1 MKHFSL
7 IGPSCYAKFIDLLVI
22 GSQWFLKFSIYVLH
36 YTSQHLFSFGWIFNQ
51 NTYFTHS
58 SHYITENCTIF
69 CEWFDCQTYLVSL
82 TISCF
87 WLLSKGLC
95 RDSWS
100 FPHHVAH
107 SLKRKIQW
115 NFLTGLNCN
124 LQTLHETRI
133 VRYIL
138 LTSAPSSA
146 IIEKN
151 FWSRI
156 VEAFTLKTLEAFL
169 NIQYI
174 LNIMMR
180 ALSSRLSLK
189 MFGYVIVF
197 FSEDIQNLSHVI
209 IIVKTLQWN
218 FLTSKIYYVKSVRF
232 WSYSSPHFPAFGLNM
247 ERYAPYSVRI
257 WDNAD
262 QNNSEYGHFLRSD
275 IWGTWWN
282 LVKFTLNLSSLGSLI
297 LQLHY
302 IQE

>member
-1 MKHFSL
+1 
-7 IGPSCYAKFIDLLVI
+7 
-22 GSQWFLKFSIYVLH
+22 
-36 YTSQHLFSFGWIFNQ
+36 
-51 NTYFTHS
+51 
-58 SHYITENCTIF
+58 
-69 CEWFDCQTYLVSL
+69 
-82 TISCF
+82 
-87 WLLSKGLC
+87 
-95 RDSWS
+95 
-100 FPHHVAH
+100 
-107 SLKRKIQW
+107 
-115 NFLTGLNCN
+115 
-124 LQTLHETRI
+124 
-133 VRYIL
+133 
-138 LTSAPSSA
+138 
-146 IIEKN
+146 
-151 FWSRI
+151 
-156 VEAFTLKTLEAFL
+156 
-169 NIQYI
+169 
-174 LNIMMR
+174 MMR

-262 QNNSEYGHFLRSD
+262 QTNSEYGHFLRSD